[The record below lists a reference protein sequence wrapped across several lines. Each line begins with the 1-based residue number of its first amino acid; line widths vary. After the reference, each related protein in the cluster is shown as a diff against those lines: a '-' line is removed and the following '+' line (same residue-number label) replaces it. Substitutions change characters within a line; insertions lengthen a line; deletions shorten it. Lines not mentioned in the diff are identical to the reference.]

1 LRDAR
6 EQDYCIRSGGFRRR
20 NGGACQWAVGHQAQ
34 SKELREQ
41 NQAPTKRIAY
51 LERRQRKLEAQP
63 VRQPAAAQPAN
74 PADSMAAE
82 FAYRAE
88 FKKAPVDDSLTWYG
102 ITLYGLVDMGV
113 ESQTVS
119 RDSWMRWRN
128 LRMPAVLRFTVRSD
142 VAPDVNKL
150 GQEAREYI

>member
-6 EQDYCIRSGGFRRR
+6 EQDYCIRSGVFRRR

-88 FKKAPVDDSLTWYG
+88 FKKG
-102 ITLYGLVDMGV
+102 
-113 ESQTVS
+113 
-119 RDSWMRWRN
+119 R
-128 LRMPAVLRFTVRSD
+128 
-142 VAPDVNKL
+142 
-150 GQEAREYI
+150 